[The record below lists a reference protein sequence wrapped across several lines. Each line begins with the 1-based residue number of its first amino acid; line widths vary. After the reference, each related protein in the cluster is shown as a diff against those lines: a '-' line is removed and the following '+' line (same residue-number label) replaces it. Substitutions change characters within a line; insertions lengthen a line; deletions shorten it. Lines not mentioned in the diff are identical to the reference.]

1 MLSILYGLVSAI
13 GWGAA
18 DFIGGFASRRNSPY
32 RVLFLAELSGLIL
45 LWIIAFSIGEPIPAL
60 YAWLWSG
67 IASGMGTYGL
77 ILLYRAL
84 AEGQMTVA
92 ASVSA
97 LLAACIP
104 VVVGSVTEGLPEP
117 LTILGFILALVSI
130 WAISQ
135 SREHSDWRMNLRALL
150 PPLFA
155 GIFFGFYFVAIHE
168 ATRESLFWPLVSAR
182 LAGTLVMLCYALIK
196 RSPAM
201 PDRPL
206 WPLVSLGGMLDV
218 TGTAFY
224 ILSARA
230 GRMDVAA
237 VLSSLYPGA
246 TVILAALILKERI
259 SLIQKLGVLSAL
271 IAILLLT
278 L

>member
-1 MLSILYGLVSAI
+1 MISILYGLVSAI

-18 DFIGGFASRRNSPY
+18 DFTGGLASRRNSPN

-45 LWIIAFSIGEPIPAL
+45 LLIISLSIGEPIPSL
-60 YAWLWSG
+60 PAWLWSG
-67 IASGMGTYGL
+67 IASGLGTFGL
-77 ILLYRAL
+77 LLLFRAL

-104 VVVGSVTEGLPEP
+104 VVVGSVTEGVPKP
-117 LTILGFILALVSI
+117 LTFLGFGLALASI
-130 WAISQ
+130 WAIAQ
-135 SREHSDWRMNLRALL
+135 SNKPSDWRVNLRALL
-150 PPLFA
+150 PPFFA

-168 ATRESLFWPLVSAR
+168 ATHEFIFWPLVSAR

-196 RSPAM
+196 RGPAM
-201 PDRPL
+201 PDRSL

-218 TGTAFY
+218 TGNVFY
-224 ILSARA
+224 VLSAQT
-230 GRMDVAA
+230 GRLDVAA

-246 TVILAALILKERI
+246 TVILAAVILKERI
-259 SLIQKLGVLSAL
+259 SPMQKLGVFSAL

-278 L
+278 I

>member
-1 MLSILYGLVSAI
+1 LLSILYGLVSAI

-18 DFIGGFASRRNSPY
+18 DFIGGLASKRNSPY
-32 RVLFLAELSGLIL
+32 RVLFLAELAGLIL
-45 LWIIAFSIGEPIPAL
+45 LLIISLSIGEPIPSL
-60 YAWLWSG
+60 PAWLWSG
-67 IASGMGTYGL
+67 IASGMGTFGL

-104 VVVGSVTEGLPEP
+104 VVVGSATEGLPDP
-117 LTILGFILALVSI
+117 LTILGFLLALGSI

-135 SREHSDWRMNLRALL
+135 SREHSDWRISLRAIL
-150 PPLFA
+150 PPMVA
-155 GIFFGFYFVAIHE
+155 GIFFGFYFVAIHI
-168 ATRESLFWPLVSAR
+168 ATRETLFWPLVSAR
-182 LAGTLVMLCYALIK
+182 LAGTLVMLCYAVIK
-196 RSPAM
+196 RSPAL
-201 PDRPL
+201 PDRSL

-218 TGTAFY
+218 TGNVFY
-224 ILSARA
+224 VLSAKT
-230 GRMDVAA
+230 GRLDVAA

-246 TVILAALILKERI
+246 TVVLAAIILKERI

-278 L
+278 I

>member
-1 MLSILYGLVSAI
+1 MLSILYGLLSAI

-18 DFIGGFASRRNSPY
+18 DFTGGFASRRNSPY
-32 RVLFLAELSGLIL
+32 RVLFLAEFAGLIL
-45 LWIIAFSIGEPIPAL
+45 LLLIALSVGEPIPSL
-60 YAWLWSG
+60 PAWLWSG

-77 ILLYRAL
+77 ILLFRAL

-104 VVVGSVTEGLPEP
+104 VVVGSVTEGLPDP
-117 LTILGFILALVSI
+117 LTILGFLLALVSI
-130 WAISQ
+130 LAISQ
-135 SREHSDWRMNLRALL
+135 SREHSDWRINLRAIL
-150 PPLFA
+150 PPMVS

-168 ATRESLFWPLVSAR
+168 ATRESFYWPLVSAR
-182 LAGTLVMLCYALIK
+182 LSGTLVMLCYALIK
-196 RSPAM
+196 HTPAM
-201 PDRPL
+201 PDRSL
-206 WPLVSLGGMLDV
+206 WLLVSFGGMLDV
-218 TGTAFY
+218 TGNVFY
-224 ILSARA
+224 VLSAHT

-246 TVILAALILKERI
+246 TVVLAALILKERI
-259 SLIQKLGVLSAL
+259 SPIQKLGVLSAL

-278 L
+278 I